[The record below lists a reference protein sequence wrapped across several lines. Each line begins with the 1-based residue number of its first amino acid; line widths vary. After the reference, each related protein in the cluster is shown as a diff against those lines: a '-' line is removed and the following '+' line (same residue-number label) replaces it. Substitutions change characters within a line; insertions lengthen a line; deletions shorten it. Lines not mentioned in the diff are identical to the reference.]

1 MLGLLRDYTPESI
14 CFTAVAV
21 TNKNYYD
28 ASKFTHYPAAFA
40 NSNFAQYLTGL
51 VEGGGCIVVPT
62 RERSDKGRL
71 NYPAVQISFHGKEFP
86 LAQAVQRALNT
97 GSIARKAKA
106 NAYVLTINDFAGL
119 FLVISLLNGNMRTP
133 KIGELHRLID
143 WVNNRFPELHFSKRQ
158 HDCSSVLDSAW
169 LSGFIEADG
178 HFSLRYTEQAKYPL
192 RVECKFELTQAQKNG
207 NCELFM
213 GTVAPAF
220 MTQLKSIRE
229 DREHPQYRLR
239 THSLTSNRIVISYL
253 SKFPLFS
260 SKFLDFQ
267 D

>member
-1 MLGLLRDYTPESI
+1 MIAT
-14 CFTAVAV
+14 
-21 TNKNYYD
+21 TNKKFYD
-28 ASKFTHYPAAFA
+28 VSKFTHYPAAFA
-40 NSNFAQYLTGL
+40 SSNFAQYLTGL
-51 VEGGGCIVVPT
+51 IEGDGCIVVPT
-62 RERSDKGRL
+62 KERSDRGHL
-71 NYPAVQISFHGKEFP
+71 NYPAIQLSFHGKEFP

-106 NAYVLTINDFAGL
+106 NAYILTVNDLTGVL
-119 FLVISLLNGNMRTP
+119 LVISLLNGNMRTP
-133 KIGELHRLID
+133 KINELHRLID
-143 WVNNRFPELHFSKRQ
+143 WVSGRFPELCFPKMPG
-158 HDCSSVLDSAW
+158 DSSPVLDSAW

-192 RVECKFELTQAQKNG
+192 RVECKFELTQAQKSG
-207 NCELFM
+207 NCYLFM
-213 GTVAPAF
+213 GAIALALT
-220 MTQLKSIRE
+220 TRLKGTRE

-239 THSLTSNRIVISYL
+239 THSLASNRIVISYL